1 MKNTVFKYTI
11 GVEGNEME
19 AKVAQALKKD
29 DELVLSRVHDTLD
42 TYEIVVSTQDGTD
55 LDMLGY
61 VESIGIAPFMDKE
74 LVKVKS
80 AKVTSV
86 DVVPGQTHA
95 KDVTYV
101 NFDVDFAYEDSILA
115 PFGGG
120 YDETMAFMPK
130 GDAIFSLCLYRILDY
145 NMPIITQTH
154 LNRYEFEVD
163 MDDDTKMF
171 FDIPWD
177 DEDYFY
183 TVEILFNETFTK
195 CRLSGRIYSET
206 KQYLIPCGEHIA
218 DVLLTFLNHVRIF
231 NDQDPV
237 TECDVEFAPVE
248 I

>member
-11 GVEGNEME
+11 ALEGNEMDVK
-19 AKVAQALKKD
+19 AAQQLKKD
-29 DELVLSRVHDTLD
+29 DALVLQRVYDELD
-42 TYEIVVSTQDGTD
+42 TYEIVVSTQEGVG

-61 VESIGIAPFMDKE
+61 AESVGVAPFIDREM
-74 LVKVKS
+74 VVVNS

-86 DVVPGQTHA
+86 EVVPGKTHA
-95 KDVTYV
+95 KDMTYI
-101 NFDVDFAYEDSILA
+101 NFDVDFGYDDSVLA

-195 CRLSGRIYSET
+195 CRMSSRVYSET
-206 KQYLIPCGEHIA
+206 KQYLIPCGEHTA
-218 DVLLTFLNHVRIF
+218 DVMLTFINHTRIF
-231 NDQDPV
+231 NDQKTV
-237 TECDVEFAPVE
+237 TECEVEFAPVE
-248 I
+248 L